1 MLWLCLSLFF
11 HLLGAGICST
21 VGFVDFVDLYL
32 FCATISYLYPPN
44 FILLFCS
51 MQHFVLYRQCYG
63 SVYHCFSTYW
73 ALGLAQ
79 FTVDFVHNLYFQVRL
94 VKYERH
100 AVAHHTLYIQAS
112 GTNDTKSTTELSPV
126 LIRILLRFQSL
137 ASTLDY
143 SWGSLA
149 SPPVFKVKL

>member
-1 MLWLCLSLFF
+1 MSFLTAEKKGPRCPLPRGGGGGKTYLGNARLKTFFCLDAF
-11 HLLGAGICST
+11 
-21 VGFVDFVDLYL
+21 
-32 FCATISYLYPPN
+32 P
-44 FILLFCS
+44 
-51 MQHFVLYRQCYG
+51 YG
-63 SVYHCFSTYW
+63 SVYNCFSTYW

-143 SWGSLA
+143 SWGSLD